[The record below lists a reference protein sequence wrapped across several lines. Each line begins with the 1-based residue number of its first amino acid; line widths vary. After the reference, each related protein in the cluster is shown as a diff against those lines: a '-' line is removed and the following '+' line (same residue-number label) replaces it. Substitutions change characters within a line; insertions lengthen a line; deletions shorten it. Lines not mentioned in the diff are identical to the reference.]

1 MGRSKIGG
9 RREPD
14 KVERLTA
21 QVAELTARLEAL
33 EGSPRASENG
43 NGNGHDKL
51 PQSRRDLLKLAGAAA
66 AGAAGSIV
74 LGAIPAAATQ
84 SQPLVMGATNND
96 ASTTT
101 QIFPTPSS
109 PAPAPL
115 FEATGQGITVPTTV
129 LPTPSANSPTS
140 QTIPLIGAIGPG
152 GGLPTIAGVTDYPGY
167 APIQGVGGLTYS
179 ATGAKPNS
187 EGVNGYGSGS
197 IGIGVTGESDAGYGI
212 VGGSGGIDIAAL
224 GNGRVLQLSLPGGPP
239 PSLNWLANSPAG
251 PPTYTPNDFEQVRD
265 GNGVLWLSG
274 AGGTWRRANS
284 LRVDTPTGLAPFTPA
299 RLIDTRSNIGTAG
312 SSPGLGANQPLQP
325 GVTYTFGPFTNRN
338 GLPADAVGVLGNL
351 TAVGYTGAGYATIF
365 PAGVAAPV
373 TSSVNFAPPFAGS
386 GWANA
391 CTVGFGTGANAGK
404 ISIRLSNNGITS
416 HVILDV
422 TAYLQ

>member
-43 NGNGHDKL
+43 NGNGHDKA

-84 SQPLVMGATNND
+84 GSALLMGTSND
-96 ASTTT
+96 ATATTVILPFGVT
-101 QIFPTPSS
+101 
-109 PAPAPL
+109 APAPL
-115 FEATGQGITVPTTV
+115 FEATGQAITGPTTV
-129 LPTPSANSPTS
+129 PATVSTSAPTAQS
-140 QTIPLIGAIGPG
+140 IPVIGAIGPG
-152 GGLPTIAGVTDYPGY
+152 GKLPLIGSPPTQTLDYPGY
-167 APIQGVGGLTYS
+167 APIQGVGGSTIPPGE
-179 ATGAKPNS
+179 TIPHS
-187 EGVNGYGSGS
+187 EGINGWGAGS
-197 IGIGVTGESDAGYGI
+197 IGIGVTGESDTGYGV

-224 GNGRVLQLSLPGGPP
+224 GHGRVLQVSLLPEM
-239 PSLNWLANSPAG
+239 LASAPAG
-251 PPTYTPNDFEQVRD
+251 PPNYNNPNDFEQVRD

-274 AGGTWRRANS
+274 KSGTWRRANS
-284 LRVDTPTGLAPFTPA
+284 LRVDLPSGLGAFTPA
-299 RLIDTRSNIGTAG
+299 RLIDTRNGTGTPG
-312 SSPGLGANQPLQP
+312 SGLVANQPLQP
-325 GVTYTFGPFTNRN
+325 GVTYIFGPFSG
-338 GLPADAVGVLGNL
+338 GLPVDAIGIVGNL
-351 TAVGYTGAGYATIF
+351 TAVGFTGAGYLTIF
-365 PAGVAAPV
+365 PAGVAAPP
-373 TSSVNFAPPFAGS
+373 TSSVNFAPPFASS

-391 CTVGFGTGANAGK
+391 CTVGFGTGAHAGQ

>member
-43 NGNGHDKL
+43 NGNGHDKA

-84 SQPLVMGATNND
+84 GSALLMGTPND
-96 ASTTT
+96 ATATTDV
-101 QIFPTPSS
+101 FPNG
-109 PAPAPL
+109 APAPL
-115 FEATGQGITVPTTV
+115 LQATGQNVLSTTTVPATV
-129 LPTPSANSPTS
+129 STASPTAQS
-140 QTIPLIGAIGPG
+140 IPLIGAIGPG
-152 GGLPTIAGVTDYPGY
+152 GTLPLIGSPAVQDYPGY
-167 APIQGVGGLTYS
+167 APIQGVGGSTIPPGE
-179 ATGAKPNS
+179 TKPHS
-187 EGVNGYGSGS
+187 EGINGWGAGS
-197 IGIGVTGESDAGYGI
+197 IGIGVTGESDTGYGI

-239 PSLNWLANSPAG
+239 PALNWLANSPAG

-274 AGGTWRRANS
+274 ALGTWRRANS

-299 RLIDTRSNIGTAG
+299 RLIDTRSSTGTAG

-338 GLPADAVGVLGNL
+338 GLPADAVGIVGNL
-351 TAVGYTGAGYATIF
+351 TAVGYTGAGYVTIF
-365 PAGVAAPV
+365 PAGVAAPA
-373 TSSVNFAPPFAGS
+373 TSSLNFAPPFASS